1 MNDNNL
7 RIPEEKRHLFAQPLD
22 TLIEGN
28 REETIPKLVKK
39 FKQLQEEGTYFEFYI
54 VGDIV
59 TKDFLDNKFLR
70 QFIKLC
76 IIDEKTQRN
85 KIDIDW
91 EGYFENEISFKNPK
105 GQISQE
111 AWEILKDFA
120 RTEQKTILKITE
132 GEEDILVLPLISE
145 LPIEK
150 GKEKYVFYGQPPI
163 TDATNPIPEGIVL
176 VELNRKIKKRVKQ
189 FIKIMENLGQ

>member
-1 MNDNNL
+1 MKKNNL
-7 RIPEEKRHLFAQPLD
+7 KIPEEKRHLFAQPLD
-22 TLIEGN
+22 TLIEGS
-28 REETIPKLVKK
+28 REETIPKLVQK
-39 FKQLQEEGTYFEFYI
+39 FKKLQEQGTSFEFYI

-59 TKDFLDNKFLR
+59 TKDFLADDFLR

-91 EGYFENEISFKNPK
+91 EGYFEKEVSFDNPK

-111 AWEILKDFA
+111 AWDILKESA
-120 RTEQKTILKITE
+120 RMDQNTLLKVTE

-145 LPIEK
+145 LPIES
-150 GKEKYVFYGQPPI
+150 GKEKYIFYGQPPI
-163 TDATNPIPEGIVL
+163 TGAINPIPEGIVL
-176 VELNRKIKKRVKQ
+176 VELTKKIKKSVNR
-189 FIKIMENLGQ
+189 FIKIMEKLGQ